1 MRGKTE
7 GSGGL
12 GAPRHMPPE
21 LWSGILMIAIN
32 GILRKSKRIGAN
44 EQAEP
49 RHSAKAPPICPV
61 RAFPAPSGSE
71 FPFAGR

>member
-1 MRGKTE
+1 MMRGKTE

-32 GILRKSKRIGAN
+32 GIFEE
-44 EQAEP
+44 EQAN
-49 RHSAKAPPICPV
+49 RCK
-61 RAFPAPSGSE
+61 
-71 FPFAGR
+71 